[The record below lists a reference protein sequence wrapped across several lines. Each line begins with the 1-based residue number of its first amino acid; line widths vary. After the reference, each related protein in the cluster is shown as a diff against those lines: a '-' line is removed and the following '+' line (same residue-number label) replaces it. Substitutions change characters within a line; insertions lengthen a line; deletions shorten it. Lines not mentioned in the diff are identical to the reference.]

1 MEINNRTVRLLY
13 QTNNY
18 VDENLWSFLE
28 ENYDL
33 KLDSNEFLIKNKFI
47 FLDKN
52 ILNALKNK
60 ELEEGDLIQ
69 AKTLG
74 KVLESKNKN
83 YKVGEYVLGPGCV
96 QDYYISGGENCEKFD
111 IDKLNYSEN
120 EIFIGLENFNKAFER
135 LIELEYEKKII
146 LKTQFKPSI

>member
-18 VDENLWSFLE
+18 FDENLWSFLE

-33 KLDSNEFLIKNKFI
+33 KLDTNEFLIKNKFI

-60 ELEEGDLIQ
+60 ELDEGDLIQ
-69 AKTLG
+69 AQTLG
-74 KVLESKNKN
+74 EVLESKNKN
-83 YKVGEYVLGPGCV
+83 YNVGEYVLGIGFV
-96 QDYYISGGENCEKFD
+96 QDYYISKGIKCKKFE
-111 IDKLNYSEN
+111 ISEFNYSN
-120 EIFIGLENFNKAFER
+120 DKVVIGIENFSIAFTN
-135 LIELEYEKKII
+135 LIDLNDEKKII
-146 LKTQFKPSI
+146 LKP

>member
-18 VDENLWSFLE
+18 FDENLWSFLE

-52 ILNALKNK
+52 ILNSLKNK
-60 ELEEGDLIQ
+60 ELKEGDLIQ
-69 AKTLG
+69 AQTLG
-74 KVLESKNKN
+74 EVLESKNKN
-83 YKVGEYVLGPGCV
+83 YNVGEYVLGIGFV
-96 QDYYISGGENCEKFD
+96 QDYYISKGIKCKKFE
-111 IDKLNYSEN
+111 ISKFKYSNDKVVFG
-120 EIFIGLENFNKAFER
+120 IQNFSVAFTK
-135 LIELEYEKKII
+135 LIESNDEKKII
-146 LKTQFKPSI
+146 LKP

>member
-13 QTNNY
+13 QTNNCF
-18 VDENLWSFLE
+18 DENLWSFHE

-69 AKTLG
+69 AQTLG
-74 KVLESKNKN
+74 EVLESKNKN
-83 YKVGEYVLGPGCV
+83 YNVGEYVLGIGFV
-96 QDYYISGGENCEKFD
+96 QDYYISKGIKCKKFE
-111 IDKLNYSEN
+111 ISKFKYSNDKVVFG
-120 EIFIGLENFNKAFER
+120 IQNFSVAFTK
-135 LIELEYEKKII
+135 LIESNDEKKII
-146 LKTQFKPSI
+146 LKP

>member
-18 VDENLWSFLE
+18 FEENLWSFLE

-52 ILNALKNK
+52 ILNALKNN

-69 AKTLG
+69 AQTLG
-74 KVLESKNKN
+74 EVLESKNKN
-83 YKVGEYVLGPGCV
+83 YKVGEYVLGIGFV
-96 QDYYISGGENCEKFD
+96 QDYYVSKGLKCKKI
-111 IDKLNYSEN
+111 KLSEFNYSN
-120 EIFIGLENFNKAFER
+120 DKVVIGIENFSVAFTK
-135 LIELEYEKKII
+135 LIESNDEKKII
-146 LKTQFKPSI
+146 LKP

>member
-18 VDENLWSFLE
+18 FDENLWSFLE

-60 ELEEGDLIQ
+60 
-69 AKTLG
+69 
-74 KVLESKNKN
+74 
-83 YKVGEYVLGPGCV
+83 
-96 QDYYISGGENCEKFD
+96 
-111 IDKLNYSEN
+111 
-120 EIFIGLENFNKAFER
+120 
-135 LIELEYEKKII
+135 
-146 LKTQFKPSI
+146 

>member
-18 VDENLWSFLE
+18 FDENLWSFLE

-52 ILNALKNK
+52 ILNAFKNN

-69 AKTLG
+69 AQTLG
-74 KVLESKNKN
+74 EVLESKNKN
-83 YKVGEYVLGPGCV
+83 YNVGEYVLGIGFV
-96 QDYYISGGENCEKFD
+96 QDYYISKGIKCKKFE
-111 IDKLNYSEN
+111 ISEFKYSNDKVV
-120 EIFIGLENFNKAFER
+120 IGIQNFSVAFTK
-135 LIELEYEKKII
+135 LIESNDEKKII
-146 LKTQFKPSI
+146 LKP

>member
-18 VDENLWSFLE
+18 FDENLWSFLE

-52 ILNALKNK
+52 ILNALKNN

-69 AKTLG
+69 AQTLG
-74 KVLESKNKN
+74 EVLESKNKN
-83 YKVGEYVLGPGCV
+83 YKVGEYVLGIGFV
-96 QDYYISGGENCEKFD
+96 QDYYVSKGLKCKKFKISEF
-111 IDKLNYSEN
+111 NYSN
-120 EIFIGLENFNKAFER
+120 DKVVIGIENFSVAFTK
-135 LIELEYEKKII
+135 LIDSNDEKKII
-146 LKTQFKPSI
+146 LKP

>member
-18 VDENLWSFLE
+18 FDENLWSFLE

-52 ILNALKNK
+52 ILNSLKNK
-60 ELEEGDLIQ
+60 ELKEGDLIQ
-69 AKTLG
+69 AQTLG
-74 KVLESKNKN
+74 EVLESKNKN
-83 YKVGEYVLGPGCV
+83 YNVGEYVLGIGFV
-96 QDYYISGGENCEKFD
+96 QDYYISKGIKCKKFEISEFKYS
-111 IDKLNYSEN
+111 IDKVV
-120 EIFIGLENFNKAFER
+120 IGIQNFSVAFTK
-135 LIELEYEKKII
+135 LIESNDEKKII
-146 LKTQFKPSI
+146 LKP

>member
-18 VDENLWSFLE
+18 FDENLWSFLE

-33 KLDSNEFLIKNKFI
+33 QLDSNEFLIKNRFI

-60 ELEEGDLIQ
+60 KLQAGDLIPAQ
-69 AKTLG
+69 TLG
-74 KVLESKNKN
+74 EVLESKNKN
-83 YKVGEYVLGPGCV
+83 YKVGEYVLGMGFV
-96 QDYYISGGENCEKFD
+96 QDYYISKGIKCKKFEISEFNYLND
-111 IDKLNYSEN
+111 IVVTG
-120 EIFIGLENFNKAFER
+120 IENFSDAFTK
-135 LIELEYEKKII
+135 LIESNDEKKII
-146 LKTQFKPSI
+146 LKP

>member
-18 VDENLWSFLE
+18 LDENLWSFHE

-52 ILNALKNK
+52 ILNSLKNK
-60 ELEEGDLIQ
+60 ELKQGDLIQ
-69 AKTLG
+69 AQTLG
-74 KVLESKNKN
+74 EVLESKNKN
-83 YKVGEYVLGPGCV
+83 YNVGEYVLGIGFV
-96 QDYYISGGENCEKFD
+96 QDYYISKGIKCKKFE
-111 IDKLNYSEN
+111 ISEFNYSN
-120 EIFIGLENFNKAFER
+120 DKVVIGIQNFSVAFTK
-135 LIELEYEKKII
+135 LIESNHEKKII
-146 LKTQFKPSI
+146 LKP

>member
-18 VDENLWSFLE
+18 FDENLWSFLE

-69 AKTLG
+69 AQTLG
-74 KVLESKNKN
+74 EVLESKNKN
-83 YKVGEYVLGPGCV
+83 YKVGQYVLGIGFV
-96 QDYYISGGENCEKFD
+96 QDYYISKGLKCKKFD
-111 IDKLNYSEN
+111 ISEFNYSN
-120 EIFIGLENFNKAFER
+120 DKVVIGIENFSVAFTK
-135 LIELEYEKKII
+135 LIESNDEKKII
-146 LKTQFKPSI
+146 LKP

>member
-18 VDENLWSFLE
+18 FDENLWSFLE

-60 ELEEGDLIQ
+60 ELDEGDLIQ
-69 AKTLG
+69 AQTLG
-74 KVLESKNKN
+74 EVLESKNKN
-83 YKVGEYVLGPGCV
+83 YKVGEYVLAYAFV
-96 QDYYISGGENCEKFD
+96 REYIISN
-111 IDKLNYSEN
+111 
-120 EIFIGLENFNKAFER
+120 GLR
-135 LIELEYEKKII
+135 
-146 LKTQFKPSI
+146 

>member
-18 VDENLWSFLE
+18 FDENLWSFLE

-52 ILNALKNK
+52 ILNSLKNK
-60 ELEEGDLIQ
+60 ELKEGDLIQ
-69 AKTLG
+69 AQTLG
-74 KVLESKNKN
+74 EVLESKNKN
-83 YKVGEYVLGPGCV
+83 YNVGEYVLGIGFV
-96 QDYYISGGENCEKFD
+96 QDYYISKGIKCKKFE
-111 IDKLNYSEN
+111 ISEFKYSNDKVV
-120 EIFIGLENFNKAFER
+120 IGIQNFSVAFTK
-135 LIELEYEKKII
+135 LIESNDEKKII
-146 LKTQFKPSI
+146 LKP

>member
-13 QTNNY
+13 QTNNCFE
-18 VDENLWSFLE
+18 ENLWSFLE

-52 ILNALKNK
+52 ILNAFKNN

-69 AKTLG
+69 AQTLG
-74 KVLESKNKN
+74 EVLESKNKN
-83 YKVGEYVLGPGCV
+83 YKVGEYVLGIGFV
-96 QDYYISGGENCEKFD
+96 QDYYISKGLKCKKFD
-111 IDKLNYSEN
+111 ISEFNYSN
-120 EIFIGLENFNKAFER
+120 DKVIIGIENFSVAFTE
-135 LIELEYEKKII
+135 LIESNDEKKII
-146 LKTQFKPSI
+146 LKP

>member
-18 VDENLWSFLE
+18 FDENLWSFLE

-52 ILNALKNK
+52 ILNAFKNN

-69 AKTLG
+69 AQTLG
-74 KVLESKNKN
+74 EVLESKNKN
-83 YKVGEYVLGPGCV
+83 YKVGEYVLGIGFV
-96 QDYYISGGENCEKFD
+96 QDYYVSKGLKCKKFKISEF
-111 IDKLNYSEN
+111 NYSN
-120 EIFIGLENFNKAFER
+120 DKVVIGIENFSVAFTK
-135 LIELEYEKKII
+135 LIDSNDEKKII
-146 LKTQFKPSI
+146 LKP

>member
-18 VDENLWSFLE
+18 FDENLWSFLE

-52 ILNALKNK
+52 ILNSLKNK
-60 ELEEGDLIQ
+60 ELKQGDLIQ
-69 AKTLG
+69 AQTLG
-74 KVLESKNKN
+74 EVLESKNKN
-83 YKVGEYVLGPGCV
+83 YNVGEYVLGIGFV
-96 QDYYISGGENCEKFD
+96 QDYYISKGIKCKKFE
-111 IDKLNYSEN
+111 ISKFKYSNDKVVFG
-120 EIFIGLENFNKAFER
+120 IQNFSVAFTK
-135 LIELEYEKKII
+135 LIESNDEKKII
-146 LKTQFKPSI
+146 LKP

>member
-18 VDENLWSFLE
+18 FDENLWSFLE

-60 ELEEGDLIQ
+60 ELDEGDLIQ
-69 AKTLG
+69 AQTLG
-74 KVLESKNKN
+74 EVLESKNKN
-83 YKVGEYVLGPGCV
+83 YNVGEYVLGIGFV
-96 QDYYISGGENCEKFD
+96 QDYYISKGIKCKKFE
-111 IDKLNYSEN
+111 ISEFKYSNDKVV
-120 EIFIGLENFNKAFER
+120 IGIQNFSVAFTK
-135 LIELEYEKKII
+135 LIESNDEKKII
-146 LKTQFKPSI
+146 LKP

>member
-18 VDENLWSFLE
+18 FDENLWSFLE

-52 ILNALKNK
+52 ILNSLKNK
-60 ELEEGDLIQ
+60 ELKQGDLIQ
-69 AKTLG
+69 AQTLG
-74 KVLESKNKN
+74 EVLESKNKN
-83 YKVGEYVLGPGCV
+83 YNVGEYVLGIGFV
-96 QDYYISGGENCEKFD
+96 QDYYISKGIKCKKFE
-111 IDKLNYSEN
+111 ISEFKYSNDKVV
-120 EIFIGLENFNKAFER
+120 IGIQNFSVAFTK
-135 LIELEYEKKII
+135 LIESNDEKKII
-146 LKTQFKPSI
+146 LKP

>member
-18 VDENLWSFLE
+18 FDENLWSFLE

-60 ELEEGDLIQ
+60 ELDEGDLIQ
-69 AKTLG
+69 AQTLG
-74 KVLESKNKN
+74 EVLESKNKN
-83 YKVGEYVLGPGCV
+83 YKVGEYVLGIGFV
-96 QDYYISGGENCEKFD
+96 QDYYVSKGLKCKKCKISEF
-111 IDKLNYSEN
+111 NYSN
-120 EIFIGLENFNKAFER
+120 DKVVIGIENFSVAFTK
-135 LIELEYEKKII
+135 LIDSNDEKKII
-146 LKTQFKPSI
+146 LKP

>member
-18 VDENLWSFLE
+18 FEENLWSLLE

-52 ILNALKNK
+52 ILNALKNN

-69 AKTLG
+69 AQTLG
-74 KVLESKNKN
+74 EVLESKNKN
-83 YKVGEYVLGPGCV
+83 YKVGEYVLGIGFV
-96 QDYYISGGENCEKFD
+96 QDYYVSKGLKCKKFKISEF
-111 IDKLNYSEN
+111 NYSN
-120 EIFIGLENFNKAFER
+120 DKVVIGIENFSVAFTK
-135 LIELEYEKKII
+135 LIDLNDEKKII
-146 LKTQFKPSI
+146 LKP

>member
-13 QTNNY
+13 QTNNCF
-18 VDENLWSFLE
+18 DENLWSFHE

-60 ELEEGDLIQ
+60 ELQEGDLIQ
-69 AKTLG
+69 AQTLG
-74 KVLESKNKN
+74 EVLESKNKN
-83 YKVGEYVLGPGCV
+83 YNVGEYVLGIGFV
-96 QDYYISGGENCEKFD
+96 QDYYISKGIKCKKFE
-111 IDKLNYSEN
+111 ISEFNYSN
-120 EIFIGLENFNKAFER
+120 DKVVTGIENFSVAFTK
-135 LIELEYEKKII
+135 LIESNDEKKII
-146 LKTQFKPSI
+146 LKP

>member
-18 VDENLWSFLE
+18 FEENLWSFLE

-52 ILNALKNK
+52 ILNALKNN

-69 AKTLG
+69 AQTLG
-74 KVLESKNKN
+74 EVLESKNKN
-83 YKVGEYVLGPGCV
+83 YKVGEYVLGIGFV
-96 QDYYISGGENCEKFD
+96 QDYYVSKGLKCKKFKISEF
-111 IDKLNYSEN
+111 NYSN
-120 EIFIGLENFNKAFER
+120 DKVVIGIENFSVAFTK
-135 LIELEYEKKII
+135 LIDSNDEKKII
-146 LKTQFKPSI
+146 LKP

>member
-18 VDENLWSFLE
+18 FDENLWSFLE

-52 ILNALKNK
+52 ILNSLKNK
-60 ELEEGDLIQ
+60 ELKEGDLIQ
-69 AKTLG
+69 AQTLG
-74 KVLESKNKN
+74 EVLESKNKN
-83 YKVGEYVLGPGCV
+83 YNVGEYVLGIGFV
-96 QDYYISGGENCEKFD
+96 QDYYISKGIKCKKFE
-111 IDKLNYSEN
+111 ISEFKYSNDKVV
-120 EIFIGLENFNKAFER
+120 IGIQNFSVAFTK
-135 LIELEYEKKII
+135 LIESNDEKK
-146 LKTQFKPSI
+146 

>member
-18 VDENLWSFLE
+18 FDENLWSFLE

-52 ILNALKNK
+52 ILNAFKNN

-69 AKTLG
+69 AQTLG
-74 KVLESKNKN
+74 EVLESKNKN
-83 YKVGEYVLGPGCV
+83 YKVGEYVLGIGFV
-96 QDYYISGGENCEKFD
+96 QDYYISKGIKCKKFE
-111 IDKLNYSEN
+111 ISEFKYSNDKVV
-120 EIFIGLENFNKAFER
+120 IGMQNFSVAFTK
-135 LIELEYEKKII
+135 LIESNDEKKII
-146 LKTQFKPSI
+146 LKP

>member
-18 VDENLWSFLE
+18 FDKNLWSFLE

-52 ILNALKNK
+52 ILNAFKNN

-69 AKTLG
+69 AQTLG
-74 KVLESKNKN
+74 EVLESKNKN
-83 YKVGEYVLGPGCV
+83 YNVGEYVLGIGFV
-96 QDYYISGGENCEKFD
+96 QDYYISKGIKCKKFE
-111 IDKLNYSEN
+111 ISEFKYSNDKVV
-120 EIFIGLENFNKAFER
+120 IGIQNFSVAFTK
-135 LIELEYEKKII
+135 LIESNDEKKII
-146 LKTQFKPSI
+146 LKP

>member
-18 VDENLWSFLE
+18 FDENLWSLLE

-52 ILNALKNK
+52 ILNSLKNK
-60 ELEEGDLIQ
+60 ELKEGDLIQ
-69 AKTLG
+69 AQTLG
-74 KVLESKNKN
+74 EVLESKNKN
-83 YKVGEYVLGPGCV
+83 YNVGEYVLGIGFV
-96 QDYYISGGENCEKFD
+96 QDYYISKGIKCKKFE
-111 IDKLNYSEN
+111 ISEFKYSNDKVV
-120 EIFIGLENFNKAFER
+120 IGIQNFSVAFTK
-135 LIELEYEKKII
+135 LIESNDEKKII
-146 LKTQFKPSI
+146 LKP

>member
-18 VDENLWSFLE
+18 FDENLWSFLE

-52 ILNALKNK
+52 ILNSLKNK
-60 ELEEGDLIQ
+60 ELKEGDLIQ
-69 AKTLG
+69 AQTLG
-74 KVLESKNKN
+74 EVLESKNKN
-83 YKVGEYVLGPGCV
+83 YNVGEYVLGIGFV
-96 QDYYISGGENCEKFD
+96 QDYYISKGIKCKKFE
-111 IDKLNYSEN
+111 ISEFKYSN
-120 EIFIGLENFNKAFER
+120 DNVVIGIQNFSVAFTK
-135 LIELEYEKKII
+135 LIESNDEKKII
-146 LKTQFKPSI
+146 LKP

>member
-18 VDENLWSFLE
+18 FDENLWSFLE

-83 YKVGEYVLGPGCV
+83 YKVGEYVLGIGFV
-96 QDYYISGGENCEKFD
+96 QDYYVSKGLKCKKFKISEF
-111 IDKLNYSEN
+111 NYSN
-120 EIFIGLENFNKAFER
+120 DKVVIGIENFSVAFTK
-135 LIELEYEKKII
+135 LIDSNDEKKII
-146 LKTQFKPSI
+146 LKP